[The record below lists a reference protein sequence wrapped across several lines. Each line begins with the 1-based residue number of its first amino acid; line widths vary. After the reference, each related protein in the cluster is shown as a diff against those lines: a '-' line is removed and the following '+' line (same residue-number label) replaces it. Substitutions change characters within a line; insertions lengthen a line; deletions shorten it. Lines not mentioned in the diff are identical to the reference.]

1 MKTFEYKGFDHGGR
15 AAKGLIEAMDLK
27 EARDKLSTRGILPET
42 ITSAGDVRHS
52 SGRKKDVRF
61 GLGARAMVYRELA
74 ALLRA
79 ELPLANSL
87 EVLIEA
93 PELGALCS
101 RLAGVRD
108 ALRDGSSFAHAF
120 SSAGKNVSA
129 FERSVIEVGERTGNL
144 DEVLE
149 RLALFMEEQH
159 RLQERIRTALI
170 YPAIVVSLALLI
182 ALFIL
187 GFMVPAIGKLLQET
201 HIPLPLLTRC
211 VIVGGKVLFAFGL
224 PVVLALA
231 VAGFFVRRRLLADAE
246 LRGRWDRRLFKL
258 PMIGRGYLLLVNL
271 RFARTLALLM
281 QGGVPLL
288 EGLELAGRATGS
300 SWISELAVKG
310 AEELRHG
317 KSLAEVVRS
326 IEPFSASL
334 PGWIQAGEASGKLEG
349 LLESAGL
356 RYQQQW
362 DQFVARRIS
371 ILEPL
376 LILLVG
382 GFVLLISLSILL
394 PILSLNSALK

>member
-15 AAKGLIEAMDLK
+15 AARGLIEALDLK
-27 EARDKLSTRGILPET
+27 EAREKLSTRGILPET
-42 ITSAGDVRHS
+42 IVAAGDTPHS
-52 SGRKKDVRF
+52 LGRKKDVRF
-61 GLGARAMVYRELA
+61 DLGARSTVYRELA

-79 ELPLANSL
+79 GLPLANAL

-108 ALRDGSSFAHAF
+108 ALRDGSSFANAF
-120 SSAGKNVSA
+120 ASAGKNVSA

-159 RLQERIRTALI
+159 RLQERVRTALI
-170 YPAIVVSLALLI
+170 YPSIVVSMALLI

-187 GFMVPAIGKLLQET
+187 GFMVPAMGKLLEET
-201 HIPLPLLTRC
+201 HIPLPLLTRG
-211 VIVGGKVLFAFGL
+211 VMAGGKGLLYFGL
-224 PVVLALA
+224 PVILALA
-231 VAGFFVRRRLLADAE
+231 VGALFFGRRVANDPE

-258 PMIGRGYLLLVNL
+258 PMVGRGYLLLVNL

-300 SWISELAVKG
+300 SWIADLAAKG

-317 KSLAEVVRS
+317 KSLADVVRS